1 MPQHCTDEPTRGR
14 QPVGVPARL
23 GGFAPALL
31 GLNWRF
37 RGDAARRKRQLCPKS
52 DARPGSTARHRHI
65 NNWTIGY
72 GAVDLSDL
80 KDASGDA
87 QPCTDAEEHQLT
99 AKPTPIPTS

>member
-31 GLNWRF
+31 GLNRRF
-37 RGDAARRKRQLCPKS
+37 RGDAAPRKRQLCPKS

-80 KDASGDA
+80 KDASR
-87 QPCTDAEEHQLT
+87 
-99 AKPTPIPTS
+99 